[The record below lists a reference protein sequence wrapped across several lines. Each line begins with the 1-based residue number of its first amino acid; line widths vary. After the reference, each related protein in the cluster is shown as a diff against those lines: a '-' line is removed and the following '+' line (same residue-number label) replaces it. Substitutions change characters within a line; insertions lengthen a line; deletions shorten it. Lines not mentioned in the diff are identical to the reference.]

1 MARYDIE
8 ATGRHVP
15 EEDDPERWVIQR
27 RLLQHADRCTHHV
40 KRGSVVEAGIDWFV
54 QGIGDLYADQ
64 CKLAQAEEI
73 YTRALE
79 GYEKELGADHTSTLD
94 TVNNLGS
101 VYLRQGKRAEA
112 EEMYMRALEGLAAT
126 L

>member
-1 MARYDIE
+1 MS
-8 ATGRHVP
+8 
-15 EEDDPERWVIQR
+15 QR
-27 RLLQHADRCTHHV
+27 KMILSDGSY
-40 KRGSVVEAGIDWFV
+40 RGDYCSTQIG
-54 QGIGDLYADQ
+54 GIGDLYADQ